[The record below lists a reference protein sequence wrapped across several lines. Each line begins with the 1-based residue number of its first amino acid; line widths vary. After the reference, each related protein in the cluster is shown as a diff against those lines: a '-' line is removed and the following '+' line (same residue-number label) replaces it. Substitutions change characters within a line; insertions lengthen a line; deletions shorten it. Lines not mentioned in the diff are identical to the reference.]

1 MFNVVKFVAVI
12 KFSMCDKYVF
22 IETVKSKGTLR
33 TIKHV
38 ISKRKFE
45 DEDVIVVRVLHADT
59 QDQEDIVHL
68 VVVDE
73 HPDVQGKEGRPLNVF
88 ILGDFPQKDVPFH
101 EEEVV
106 ALRGGCISENDKG
119 TLELV
124 FTSDKQN
131 TILREDFGR
140 YNKEDIFSKTAK
152 FPTKGRRLPNESLK
166 MIEKIKKWIGCGL
179 VAAVSKE
186 LTLNEASLKSIC
198 RCNLVCKVLDVREIV
213 PSLGIVSVADGSVCR
228 CPFLTINND
237 KEVEF
242 VSVDESDLSVDII
255 VTLKTEA
262 LKNLKKGS
270 YVRLFG
276 IQTKKFSLPL
286 SEYKDCI
293 ILKIDGRI
301 FSFESVVGSEKAKIS
316 SLLHKRNQH
325 NNTADVSHNIADDSR
340 SQLSVPSS
348 SNESFTI
355 LTSGPQQNAN
365 SGGGKIDDD
374 SQSILRLR
382 APPAKLRCS
391 GTHSNIFGETQQSF
405 HVKHKQ
411 HQVSGRKKI
420 GTSREEQADVDSNDG
435 DSGCENQ
442 RDNSTL
448 DRAPPSKKHK
458 PGHLS
463 VGETYCDI
471 SPAVNQHADEGCAV
485 LLRGHCARNCN
496 ITERTQC
503 ESSAITQSKEQ
514 VRPEINN
521 GSTVQDLDTDEKGA
535 GDEPLV
541 EETQIGL
548 RRLKYLPGIYHVNV
562 WIKDVLP
569 TLSGCPLDLITARC
583 YICRKEQ
590 SYTRISK
597 QQPHSEQQI
606 CLPCSSQGMPKFLEL
621 KFKFTLVL
629 WDACEREISA
639 SVTGEEA
646 EKFLKCSV
654 YMYIRDEPIRQHVWN
669 TLQKLK
675 DRGCFRKYRQAQDL
689 IEVDIG
695 VTVERGF
702 KKYMLLGG
710 VLNNLEVTHKQ

>member
-1 MFNVVKFVAVI
+1 MFYVVKFVAAI

-59 QDQEDIVHL
+59 QDQEDIAHL

-73 HPDVQGKEGRPLNVF
+73 HPDAQGKEGHPLNVF

-124 FTSDKQN
+124 FTSDKRN

-140 YNKEDIFSKTAK
+140 CNKEDIFSKTAK

-198 RCNLVCKVLDVREIV
+198 RCNLVCK
-213 PSLGIVSVADGSVCR
+213 
-228 CPFLTINND
+228 
-237 KEVEF
+237 
-242 VSVDESDLSVDII
+242 
-255 VTLKTEA
+255 
-262 LKNLKKGS
+262 KGS

-276 IQTKKFSLPL
+276 IQAKKFSLPL

-316 SLLHKRNQH
+316 SLLRKRNQH
-325 NNTADVSHNIADDSR
+325 NNTADVSHNIADDSG

-365 SGGGKIDDD
+365 SGGGKMDDD

-391 GTHSNIFGETQQSF
+391 GTHSKFFGETQQSF

-411 HQVSGRKKI
+411 HQVSGRKKR
-420 GTSREEQADVDSNDG
+420 GTSREEQADVDPNDG
-435 DSGCENQ
+435 DSGSENQ
-442 RDNSTL
+442 RDSSTL

-463 VGETYCDI
+463 VGETCCDI
-471 SPAVNQHADEGCAV
+471 SPPINQHVGEGCAV
-485 LLRGHCARNCN
+485 LLRGHCARNYS

-503 ESSAITQSKEQ
+503 ESSAVTQSKEQ
-514 VRPEINN
+514 VRPEING
-521 GSTVQDLDTDEKGA
+521 GSTVQDPDTDEKSA

-541 EETQIGL
+541 VETQIGL

-606 CLPCSSQGMPKFLEL
+606 CLPCSSQGMPKFLEP

-654 YMYIRDEPIRQHVWN
+654 YTYIRNEPLRQQVWN

-675 DRGCFRKYRQAQDL
+675 DRGCFRKYRRAQDL

-710 VLNNLEVTHKQ
+710 VLNNLEVSHKQ